1 MDTPESSIPIPSEA
15 DVAQWLETYAAWYR
29 ALGTNFRERER
40 VKRLINR
47 WVTRLAAKPK
57 VERQALLAALIQVE
71 AMKETNKTEE
81 AISLEVIESCMRRF
95 PECLQ
100 TFHQKYATRH
110 GREAEKQDTDTFIT
124 SYASGYT
131 HGYMDG
137 LCSPTRLIIVKDS

>member
-40 VKRLINR
+40 VKRLIDR

-71 AMKETNKTEE
+71 AVNDRPLKEAACSWLTPAPTGVGE
-81 AISLEVIESCMRRF
+81 AAL
-95 PECLQ
+95 P
-100 TFHQKYATRH
+100 
-110 GREAEKQDTDTFIT
+110 
-124 SYASGYT
+124 
-131 HGYMDG
+131 
-137 LCSPTRLIIVKDS
+137 